1 MTLNDGNTPSYH
13 MQLFP
18 RLTID
23 PYYQRRKD
31 SPGSIH
37 FIFSD
42 VTCTDRVKQGRTQ
55 YGADGAKATLP
66 EIKKKLLFTH
76 SNTDHFMFCSLYK
89 KSVSQ
94 SFYNNRYY

>member
-1 MTLNDGNTPSYH
+1 

-66 EIKKKLLFTH
+66 EIKKKIIIYSFKYGPFYVLQFVQEVSFTII
-76 SNTDHFMFCSLYK
+76 L
-89 KSVSQ
+89 
-94 SFYNNRYY
+94 